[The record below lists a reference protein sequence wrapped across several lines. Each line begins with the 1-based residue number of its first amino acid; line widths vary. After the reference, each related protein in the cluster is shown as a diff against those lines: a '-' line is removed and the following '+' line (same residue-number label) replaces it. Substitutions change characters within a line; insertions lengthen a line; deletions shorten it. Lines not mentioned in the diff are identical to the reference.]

1 MNFKPIIAR
10 IKDFFCRKKSS
21 KIDLKSRKFLNQ
33 LRIVLDAFRYEK
45 DTLGN
50 ISWHYQ
56 SLEKAKLTEPETIV
70 DEFILIQRKKSK
82 RPLRER
88 ELITGIIGM
97 AIMKSIKK

>member
-1 MNFKPIIAR
+1 MDFEPIIAR
-10 IKDFFCRKKSS
+10 IKGFFCRKKSS

-33 LRIVLDAFRYEK
+33 VRIVLEALRYEK

-56 SLEKAKLTEPETIV
+56 SLEKANLTEPEAIV
-70 DEFILIQRKKSK
+70 TEYILIQRKKSK
-82 RPLRER
+82 CPLRER

-97 AIMKSIKK
+97 AVMKFVKK

>member
-1 MNFKPIIAR
+1 MDLKPIIAR
-10 IKDFFCRKKSS
+10 IKGFFCCKKSS

-33 LRIVLDAFRYEK
+33 IRIVLEAFRYEK
-45 DTLGN
+45 DTLGD

-56 SLEKAKLTEPETIV
+56 SLVKANLTEPEAIV
-70 DEFILIQRKKSK
+70 DEYILIQRKKSK

-97 AIMKSIKK
+97 AVMKTIKK